1 MSRVKKAELGFV
13 QPQPGWCMATT
24 LISAHSLNVA
34 NNHKSAQI
42 LTWGYKHILVSRRI
56 RTSCV
61 HNSLR
66 RTAQA
71 SLACHVGLE

>member
-1 MSRVKKAELGFV
+1 M
-13 QPQPGWCMATT
+13 T
-24 LISAHSLNVA
+24 LISVHSLNVA
-34 NNHKSAQI
+34 NNHKRAQI

-61 HNSLR
+61 HDSLR

-71 SLACHVGLE
+71 SLACHMRLE